1 MSMFDNV
8 PLWVVFVVTVALIV
22 TALRVGHRL
31 GKREHARR
39 GTKPE
44 AASAMVGATMGL
56 LAFMLAFTFN
66 NAAGR
71 YETRRLLVVEDANAI
86 ERTWLRA
93 AFFEPPQRVEMR
105 RMLQEYVDLR
115 LQAAGNHMDLK
126 LALAKSDS
134 LHDHMWE
141 FASDLAQKSPGSIM
155 AGLFVEALNEMM
167 DTQLKRVTIGRRIRV
182 PGTIWVALYALTVV
196 GMLMMGIQTGLGGG
210 IRHNGSGLAL
220 ALALSIVLYL
230 IADLDRPGQGLVKVS
245 QQAMT
250 ELQGKLAHHP

>member
-1 MSMFDNV
+1 MNLFDNL
-8 PLWVVFVVTVALIV
+8 PLWGVFVATVALIFA
-22 TALRVGHRL
+22 TLRLGHQL

-71 YETRRLLVVEDANAI
+71 YEARRLLVVEDANAI

-93 AFFEPPQRVEMR
+93 AFLEPPQRTEMR

-115 LQAAGNHMDLK
+115 VKAATRQMDLK

-141 FASDLAQKSPGSIM
+141 LASELAQRSPGSVM

-167 DTQLKRVTIGRRIRV
+167 DTQLKRVTIGLRIRV
-182 PGTIWVALYALTVV
+182 PGTIWVALYAL
-196 GMLMMGIQTGLGGG
+196 
-210 IRHNGSGLAL
+210 
-220 ALALSIVLYL
+220 
-230 IADLDRPGQGLVKVS
+230 DRRGHVDDG
-245 QQAMT
+245 
-250 ELQGKLAHHP
+250 HPDRARWRGAP